1 MGFVEKF
8 DAFLRLVD
16 LFKADVACP
25 VFNVLLSVDVL
36 DHVLKLDGN
45 DLARL
50 AHLFLELFFGDFLG
64 DVPHVDVGL
73 EGLLHLLVDLA
84 FILVLLVIVGGDE
97 LADEDDFTIDFL
109 LRVKSV
115 HGGLSLLVSFEA
127 DESAVATG
135 ALNLGAQDFSE
146 LLEKISEL
154 LIRVGGWNVFDEKV
168 GEVFS
173 SVTSLVLLGVDQN
186 LQLLVIDF
194 RVVHLIDGFLGTV
207 LVIKLDV
214 TVALGGALFGGLD
227 LAGHNF
233 TELLEHVEK
242 ALLGNVFW
250 HVFDQNISIGVPVSV
265 FLLIEHDLLTVESG
279 VVHLFKAFQS
289 LLL

>member
-1 MGFVEKF
+1 
-8 DAFLRLVD
+8 
-16 LFKADVACP
+16 
-25 VFNVLLSVDVL
+25 
-36 DHVLKLDGN
+36 
-45 DLARL
+45 
-50 AHLFLELFFGDFLG
+50 
-64 DVPHVDVGL
+64 
-73 EGLLHLLVDLA
+73 
-84 FILVLLVIVGGDE
+84 LVLLVIVGGDE

-109 LRVKSV
+109 LCVKSV

-127 DESAVATG
+127 HEPAVATG
-135 ALNLGAQDFSE
+135 TLNLGAQDFSE

-154 LIRVGGWNVFDEKV
+154 LVRVGGWNVFDEKV
-168 GEVFS
+168 CEVFS
-173 SVTSLVLLGVDQN
+173 GVTSLVLLGVDQN

-194 RVVHLIDGFLGTV
+194 RVVHLIDGSLGTV
-207 LVIKLDV
+207 LVVKLDV

-233 TELLEHVEK
+233 TEFLEHVKE

-279 VVHLFKAFQS
+279 VVHLFQAFLS

>member
-36 DHVLKLDGN
+36 DHVLKLDGY

-50 AHLFLELFFGDFLG
+50 AHLLLELFFGDFLG

-127 DESAVATG
+127 NESAVATG
-135 ALNLGAQDFSE
+135 TLNLGAQDFSE

-168 GEVFS
+168 CEVFS

-194 RVVHLIDGFLGTV
+194 RVVHLIDRLLGTV

-233 TELLEHVEK
+233 TELLEHVKK

-250 HVFDQNISIGVPVSV
+250 HVFDQNISIRVPVSV